1 MRCFHWLAGRS
12 VFNDADLRTCGWRL
26 QAGDLNTVEAI
37 SEFQPDAPVLIDHE
51 SMDPAVWRWLNGARG
66 VRLRRWALV
75 IGISDGMERARLLRR
90 GFGDICDRTI
100 SLPELHA
107 RALRV
112 IDQADALVR
121 WRQHGPLR
129 LDLIERDA
137 FVGKKSVG
145 LHPREFAVLWRLMD
159 SPGEIVGKRELLK
172 DVWNLS
178 FVPETNSVAVHA
190 SRLRSKL
197 ALAGLPGWIQTV
209 PGGGYQ
215 LVDLIK
221 EDAKKGKN
229 IQIGYSFGQ
238 NAN

>member
-12 VFNDADLRTCGWRL
+12 VASGADLRICGWRL
-26 QAGDLNTVEAI
+26 KADGLNSVAAI
-37 SEFQPDAPVLIDHE
+37 GEIEPDAPVLIDHASVE
-51 SMDPAVWRWLNGARG
+51 PAVWRWLNGSRG
-66 VRLRRWALV
+66 RRLRRWGLV
-75 IGISDGMERARLLRR
+75 IGMIDGPERARLLRR
-90 GFGDICDRTI
+90 GFGEICDPSV

-107 RALRV
+107 RALR
-112 IDQADALVR
+112 ITQQADALVR
-121 WRQHGPLR
+121 WREHGPLR

-137 FVGKKSVG
+137 FVGEKSVG

-159 SPGEIVGKRELLK
+159 TPGEIVGKRELLR

-197 ALAGLPGWIQTV
+197 AVAGLPGWIQTA

-215 LVDLIK
+215 LVNS
-221 EDAKKGKN
+221 KN
-229 IQIGYSFGQ
+229 LDSCNSENIHIGVSLG
-238 NAN
+238 

>member
-1 MRCFHWLAGRS
+1 VRCFHWLAGRS
-12 VFNDADLRTCGWRL
+12 VFGDVDLRICGWRL
-26 QAGDLNTVEAI
+26 QADGLNAIAQI
-37 SEFQPDAPVLIDHE
+37 SEIQPDAPILIDHE
-51 SMDPAVWRWLNGARG
+51 TVDPAVWRWFNSARG
-66 VRLRRWALV
+66 ARLRRWALV
-75 IGISDGMERARLLRR
+75 IGIVDGHERARLLRR
-90 GFGDICDRTI
+90 GFGDICDSSV

-107 RALRV
+107 RALR
-112 IDQADALVR
+112 ITQQAEALVR

-137 FVGKKSVG
+137 FVGEKSVG

-159 SPGEIVGKRELLK
+159 TPGETVGKRELLR

-197 ALAGLPGWIQTV
+197 AVAGLPGWIQTV

-215 LVDLIK
+215 LLDWPNK
-221 EDAKKGKN
+221 DSQNYEN
-229 IQIGYSFGQ
+229 IQIGASL
-238 NAN
+238 A

>member
-12 VFNDADLRTCGWRL
+12 IFGDVDLRISGWRMQSDSINSL
-26 QAGDLNTVEAI
+26 EAI
-37 SEFQPDAPVLIDHE
+37 RDLTPDTPILIDHE
-51 SMDPAVWRWLNGARG
+51 TVDAGVWRWLNGPRG

-75 IGISDGMERARLLRR
+75 VGMSDGQERARLLRR
-90 GFGDICDRTI
+90 GFGDICDLGI
-100 SLPELHA
+100 GLPELHA
-107 RALRV
+107 RALR
-112 IDQADALVR
+112 ITQQAEALVR

-137 FVGKKSVG
+137 FVGDKSVG

-159 SPGEIVGKRELLK
+159 SPGETVGKRELLR

-178 FVPETNSVAVHA
+178 FVPETNSVAVHT

-197 ALAGLPGWIQTV
+197 ALAGLPGWIQTA

-215 LVDLIK
+215 LVGSSDEEQKIS
-221 EDAKKGKN
+221 DN
-229 IQIGYSFGQ
+229 IQIGVSL
-238 NAN
+238 A